1 VATVQF
7 DISDDKLVDVL
18 DTIRR
23 FGPGGLRIFSA
34 RPVPPSPMREA
45 ELQQLAHKIA
55 LAIAPRP
62 EQQARRAAL
71 RLVLEGGSTF
81 ASQDGEADPALR
93 NATGAI
99 SKSLRRFDPY
109 AASPLDLLCE
119 RRREVFSRGPAKGN
133 YKGMRYIPTALGQ
146 RVLRKLKDLGEL

>member
-1 VATVQF
+1 MVTVQF
-7 DISDDKLVDVL
+7 DIAEEKLGDAL
-18 DTIRR
+18 DAVRR
-23 FGPGGLRIFSA
+23 FMPANLRIFTTQ
-34 RPVPPSPMREA
+34 PIPHSPMREA

-62 EQQARRAAL
+62 EQRARREAL
-71 RLVLEGGSTF
+71 RLILEGGDTF
-81 ASQDGEADPALR
+81 LSQQGGPDPALR

-119 RRREVFSRGPAKGN
+119 RRREVYVRGPGKGN
-133 YKGMRYIPTALGQ
+133 YKGMRYIPTALGR
-146 RVLRKLKDLGEL
+146 RVLQKLRELGKL

>member
-1 VATVQF
+1 MVTVQF
-7 DISDDKLVDVL
+7 EISDEKLVDAL
-18 DTIRR
+18 DIIRP
-23 FGPGGLRIFSA
+23 FSPANLRIFSEK
-34 RPVPPSPMREA
+34 PVPPSPMREA

-62 EQQARRAAL
+62 EQQARRDAL
-71 RLVLEGGSTF
+71 RLVLEGGDTF
-81 ASQDGEADPALR
+81 FSQEGEADPALR

-109 AASPLDLLCE
+109 ALSPLDLLCE
-119 RRREVFSRGPAKGN
+119 RRREVFSRGPAKGT

-146 RVLRKLKDLGEL
+146 RVLQKLKDLGKL